1 MRRAKVPSHATTSK
15 PGYFVCPACGSGEL
29 LPRGSNLARCGS
41 CGCAFDDAI
50 VGTLKQIV
58 ALPDALG
65 EHACEECD
73 HPEMRH
79 LPDGVFHCPA
89 CGSEVLPIFWVP
101 LLVFMSRLQRI
112 EAERVLKKGVWG
124 IGGHRDH
131 SLNEVRGG
139 N

>member
-1 MRRAKVPSHATTSK
+1 VRRAKVLSHATTSK

-89 CGSEVLPIFWVP
+89 CGSEVLPI
-101 LLVFMSRLQRI
+101 LLGTSTSL
-112 EAERVLKKGVWG
+112 
-124 IGGHRDH
+124 HH
-131 SLNEVRGG
+131 SFHE
-139 N
+139 